1 MVSLLKKFNY
11 QFHFFFLFFPTL
23 AGSSR
28 FLFCVCFDL
37 FLSFLEALFK
47 CLVIFGNIIIQE

>member
-1 MVSLLKKFNY
+1 MVSLAKKFNY
-11 QFHFFFLFFPTL
+11 QFRFFFLFFPTL
-23 AGSSR
+23 DGSSR

-37 FLSFLEALFK
+37 FLSFLEALLK